1 MPKRPAPAD
10 GPEETDGI
18 LEQEWVV
25 KEEEEEE
32 EEEEEARPGAR
43 FLTPTVPYITLHC
56 ITDIVV
62 VVVSCRFK
70 ITRHQNY

>member
-43 FLTPTVPYITLHC
+43 FLTPTAYICVHIQLKSKILHQFYPLES
-56 ITDIVV
+56 VWP
-62 VVVSCRFK
+62 K
-70 ITRHQNY
+70 